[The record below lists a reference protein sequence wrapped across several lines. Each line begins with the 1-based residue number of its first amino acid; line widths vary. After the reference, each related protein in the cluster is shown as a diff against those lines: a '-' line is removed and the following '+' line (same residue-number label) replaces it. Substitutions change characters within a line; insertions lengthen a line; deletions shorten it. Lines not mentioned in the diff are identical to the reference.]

1 GSAGHVARGR
11 ATRGRRRQGSQL
23 RPDPCPPP
31 GAGPIRLACPRDVS
45 RRLAE
50 GRGLGSRGDDDG
62 DDRTRRRRQAGLR
75 RRGRLSLLPV
85 LGWIP
90 DSTVYAL
97 PGVGA
102 ACRGTFWIRNRRRG
116 GVDDRG

>member
-1 GSAGHVARGR
+1 
-11 ATRGRRRQGSQL
+11 
-23 RPDPCPPP
+23 
-31 GAGPIRLACPRDVS
+31 
-45 RRLAE
+45 
-50 GRGLGSRGDDDG
+50 
-62 DDRTRRRRQAGLR
+62 
-75 RRGRLSLLPV
+75 GRLSLLPV

-116 GVDDRG
+116 GFDDRGGSRAARAPMGRGRTVERHRADLQRGRRRPPARLGRGGAHACEARRRAPLAAA